1 MAAPVI
7 QSSTNAASG
16 SAGTSGSANKPT
28 GVAVG
33 DLLLAIVTARNDVT
47 SITPGI
53 TWDVVESN
61 ITGSGSTYAVFKRI
75 ADGTEGSSFSFS
87 FSVSTRWCIGILRID
102 GHDPTTPIN
111 VSAES
116 IVASGGVY
124 NTPSV
129 TTTVA
134 DCLIVR
140 SAHHMRGN
148 SSFNAWGSG
157 TELWDISGGSLTLGC
172 IQTVAYMTAA
182 SAGATGT
189 VQVTA
194 TSSDV
199 TGAGVTIAI
208 APTPAAAVEKDLILD
223 YAIAL
228 QKDVVVLYDVLAAL
242 DKDLVL
248 LYDVA
253 PKATKDLILD
263 YAIQLYKDL
272 GLRWKL
278 ENAPNLYYDYH
289 IIRQGT
295 SVLFDSNFGNTV
307 ARPVLSAQPAVST
320 GLVIPDVTPLPAAVG
335 SEYLYFYADYY
346 LRIWLD
352 PNVRRLSNPR
362 LNTPYSFSVWNAFP
376 NQNYL
381 VEAIKTDLT
390 GVTLVDTVPVL
401 FERYEYKTLS
411 FEIDSTAPASLDG
424 TFEFVFD
431 YGDAL
436 LRIIATVVEVTR
448 LVPNE
453 PVTELWVW
461 KTTVTIAEDG
471 SEQRAALRNQPRY
484 RLNCTV
490 NIKDEEDRLVRYN
503 QLWAFLSRDIR
514 MPFFQYMTPLLA
526 DASIGDTVLSIDTSA
541 TDLRANEYASL
552 YDPNDGTMAIVKV
565 VTVGPDYVVLET
577 GIDVD
582 VTDEW
587 SIVPTVAMRMPDGT
601 GIRMA
606 AVNGVASISAESVQY
621 RDLVRDA
628 GAASVTTFDGYPV
641 LTLRPIAVEDLVENF
656 SQGSGVV
663 DNETA
668 LPQLY
673 SFWSTPFVNGSRQW
687 KIERSDVDFWRI
699 FMDEVKGMLN
709 PFLLPTF
716 RNDLPIYT
724 MPALS
729 SNKIEITNVDYAAQ
743 WENDTYKRIQIESDN
758 GVVYRKVTSF
768 VDPGNGRLELTLDSP
783 IGSNPGDNNI
793 IRISH
798 LNKVRLASDTVTLEH
813 YVNWTIVSI
822 DVRTINT

>member
-1 MAAPVI
+1 MAVSYTF
-7 QSSTNAASG
+7 QSSAGSSADASSYNFTVDLGTAAADRKILAGVFSNAGSGADPTSVTINGVAATKLAGASG
-16 SAGTSGSANKPT
+16 STQGANYSWWIADVPTGTTGVTINATWGSNRTRA
-28 GVAVG
+28 GVAVWPIYGADTVSLDSVSGAPSGTISINIAADRYAFAMSHIRHSAQYYFGIG
-33 DLLLAIVTARNDVT
+33 DDYFASSSVGH
-47 SITPGI
+47 SITANLTSFTGI
-53 TWDVVESN
+53 TYR
-61 ITGSGSTYAVFKRI
+61 TRQ
-75 ADGTEGSSFSFS
+75 
-87 FSVSTRWCIGILRID
+87 SVD
-102 GHDPTTPIN
+102 
-111 VSAES
+111 
-116 IVASGGVY
+116 SGG
-124 NTPSV
+124 
-129 TTTVA
+129 TVNQLECYA
-134 DCLIVR
+134 ISLHI
-140 SAHHMRGN
+140 
-148 SSFNAWGSG
+148 
-157 TELWDISGGSLTLGC
+157 TEP
-172 IQTVAYMTAA
+172 V
-182 SAGATGT
+182 
-189 VQVTA
+189 
-194 TSSDV
+194 
-199 TGAGVTIAI
+199 
-208 APTPAAAVEKDLILD
+208 PAVEKDLVLD
-223 YAIAL
+223 YSIAL
-228 QKDVVVLYDVLAAL
+228 QKDVILKYDVLSEL
-242 DKDLVL
+242 DKSLVLLWDVAPKITKDLVL
-248 LYDVA
+248 SYMV
-253 PKATKDLILD
+253 
-263 YAIQLYKDL
+263 QLYKDL

-307 ARPVLSAQPAVST
+307 AGPVLSAQPAVST

-362 LNTPYSFSVWNAFP
+362 LNTPYSFSIWNAFP

-565 VTVGPDYVVLET
+565 VTIGPDYVVLET